1 LRRLSGSCGTRRFF
15 VRNHVHNLPG
25 STEFAKE

>member
-1 LRRLSGSCGTRRFF
+1 LRHLSRCCGTRRFF

-25 STEFAKE
+25 SPEFAKE